1 MFFFICL
8 YFGVRVGNLT
18 LSFDIVVYGNKVG
31 ILVFFLF
38 YGEKWEDIRVMYL
51 LLFFQINLIGCILI
65 GYFEDLRFLGF
76 KGIV

>member
-51 LLFFQINLIGCILI
+51 LLFF
-65 GYFEDLRFLGF
+65 
-76 KGIV
+76 